1 MGVCRIC
8 AWMERQTQH
17 ASTQFPSHVHSAV
30 CESIFLDLKD
40 NWQQVPTLLRYKV
53 AIVSKGGK
61 AGGELGQ
68 DAWPASQSLTRL
80 GGLLQGAQLVAAG
93 TRSQEAEA
101 EVASASTTS

>member
-1 MGVCRIC
+1 MGLCRIC

-17 ASTQFPSHVHSAV
+17 ASTQFPSHVHRALN
-30 CESIFLDLKD
+30 ESIFLDLKD
-40 NWQQVPTLLRYKV
+40 SWRQVPALRRSKV
-53 AIVSKGGK
+53 AIVSNGSEADGK
-61 AGGELGQ
+61 SGQ

-80 GGLLQGAQLVAAG
+80 GGLLRGAQLAAAG

>member
-1 MGVCRIC
+1 MGLCRIC

-17 ASTQFPSHVHSAV
+17 ASTQFPSHIHRALN
-30 CESIFLDLKD
+30 ESIFLDLKD
-40 NWQQVPTLLRYKV
+40 SWQQVPALRRSKV
-53 AIVSKGGK
+53 AIVSNGSEADGK
-61 AGGELGQ
+61 SGQ

-80 GGLLQGAQLVAAG
+80 GGLLRGAQLAAAG